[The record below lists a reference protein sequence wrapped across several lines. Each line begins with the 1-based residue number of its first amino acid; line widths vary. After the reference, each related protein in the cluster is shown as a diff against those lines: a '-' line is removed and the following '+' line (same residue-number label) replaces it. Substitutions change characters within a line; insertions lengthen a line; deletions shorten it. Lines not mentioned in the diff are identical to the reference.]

1 MSSVAAT
8 SSKLGERRARH
19 EAARLRAEARFG
31 GDDPLA
37 SPEPLIRRVY
47 AYVAYRL
54 GDGPD
59 AEDVVAAAFERAVR
73 YRHTYD
79 RKRGEPIAWLVGI
92 AKHCM
97 NDALAAEGKRPLAGI
112 TPPESGFEEAALER
126 MTLRAAIARLGERDQ
141 ELLALRYGADLSTK
155 AIGELVGARANSV
168 DVALHR
174 AHARLR
180 RELGPT

>member
-1 MSSVAAT
+1 MSSLAAT
-8 SSKLGERRARH
+8 STKSAERRARH
-19 EAARLRAEARFG
+19 EAARLRAETRFR

-37 SPEPLIRRVY
+37 TPEPLIRRVY

-92 AKHCM
+92 AKHCI
-97 NDALAAEGKRPLAGI
+97 NDALAAESRRPSAEI
-112 TPPESGFEEAALER
+112 APAETGFEDAAVQR
-126 MTLRAAIARLGERDQ
+126 VTLHAAIARLGERDQ

-155 AIGELVGARANSV
+155 AIGELVGARTNSV

-180 RELGPT
+180 RELGRT

>member
-1 MSSVAAT
+1 MSSLAAT
-8 SSKLGERRARH
+8 SSKVAERRARH
-19 EAARLRAEARFG
+19 EAARLRAEARYR

-37 SPEPLIRRVY
+37 HPDQLIRRVY

-54 GDGPD
+54 GDGAD
-59 AEDVVAAAFERAVR
+59 AEDVVAATFERAVR

-92 AKHCM
+92 AKHCL
-97 NDALAAEGKRPLAGI
+97 NDALAAESRRPQAGF
-112 TPPESGFEEAALER
+112 TPLESGFEDAALER
-126 MTLRAAIARLGERDQ
+126 VTLRAAIARLGERDQ
-141 ELLALRYGADLSTK
+141 ELLALRYGADLSTR
-155 AIGELVGARANSV
+155 AIGELVGARTNSV

-180 RELGPT
+180 RELGR